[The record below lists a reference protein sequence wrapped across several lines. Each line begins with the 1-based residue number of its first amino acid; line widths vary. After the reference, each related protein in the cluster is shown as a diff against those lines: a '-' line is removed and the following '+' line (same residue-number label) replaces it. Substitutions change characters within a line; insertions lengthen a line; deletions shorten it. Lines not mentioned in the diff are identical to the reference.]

1 MNFDAFTGGVEPGGL
16 RTKNEIRILI
26 CYLLT
31 SIETPLAKDD
41 LISIAVENGLANYF
55 ELADAIAEMTANG
68 IIAVSGEK
76 GELCSP
82 TEKGRMISKQLD
94 SELPATVRHKAL
106 CAAISLLAREKRER
120 ENRVDISHEGKGYRV
135 ACHISGG
142 ETDLMNFSLS
152 VPDLAQ
158 ANVVKENF
166 QQSPETVYRMMLAL
180 VTGDLDLAAEILKG
194 SEKRRDG

>member
-31 SIETPLAKDD
+31 SIKTPLAKDD
-41 LISIAVENGLANYF
+41 LIAIAVDNGLANYF
-55 ELADAIAEMTANG
+55 ELTDAIAEMTENW
-68 IIAVSGEK
+68 IIAASGEK

-82 TEKGRMISKQLD
+82 TETARMISKQLD
-94 SELPATVRHKAL
+94 SELPPTVRRKAL
-106 CAAISLLAREKRER
+106 CAAISLLEKEKRER
-120 ENRVDISHEGKGYRV
+120 ENRVEIFPEGKGYRV
-135 ACHISGG
+135 VCHISGG

-158 ANVVKENF
+158 AGVVKENF

-180 VTGDLDLAAEILKG
+180 VTGQTDIAAEILKD
-194 SEKRRDG
+194 SEKRREG

>member
-1 MNFDAFTGGVEPGGL
+1 MNFDAFTGGIEPGGL
-16 RTKNEIRILI
+16 RTKDEIRILI

-31 SIETPLAKDD
+31 SVDTPLAKGD

-55 ELADAIAEMTANG
+55 ELADAIAEMTENG
-68 IIAVSGEK
+68 IIAVSGED
-76 GELCSP
+76 GALCSP

-94 SELPATVRHKAL
+94 SELPATVRRKAL
-106 CAAISLLAREKRER
+106 RAAINLLAKQKRER
-120 ENRVDISHEGKGYRV
+120 ENRVEISPEGNGYRV

-158 ANVVKENF
+158 ANVVKANF
-166 QQSPETVYRMMLAL
+166 QESPETVYRMMLAL
-180 VTGDLDLAAEILKG
+180 VTGELDVASEILQNSKTDRE
-194 SEKRRDG
+194 S

>member
-31 SIETPLAKDD
+31 SIETPLAKKD
-41 LISIAVENGLANYF
+41 LVSIAAANGLANYF
-55 ELADAIAEMTANG
+55 ELADAIAEMTENG
-68 IIAVSGEK
+68 IITVSGEN

-82 TEKGRMISKQLD
+82 TETARMISKQLD
-94 SELPATVRHKAL
+94 SELPPTVRRKAL
-106 CAAISLLAREKRER
+106 AAALDLLAKEKRER
-120 ENRVDISHEGKGYRV
+120 ENHVEITREGKGYRV

-142 ETDLMNFSLS
+142 EVDMMNFSLS

-180 VTGDLDLAAEILKG
+180 VTGELDLAAEILKG
-194 SEKRRDG
+194 SEKRRDD